1 MKRLFFVVVAA
12 VAMLATSCSKD
23 DTSTVVGGEK
33 STVTFAVAAPEL
45 ATRAEYG
52 DGYTATHLTWGVY
65 DANGNYLENLSAE
78 GLVGV
83 DFPTGSLSTSVKIDL
98 VNGKEYKVIFWA
110 GAEGAPYAVDFETK
124 KMTVNDA
131 LVANAEAYDAFYKHQ
146 AVSTV
151 EGPRSETVTLTRPFA
166 QLNIATADTAKAADG
181 GLVVDQTQVVV
192 PAYKTLDL
200 VDGTVADEVER
211 TYTFAAIPAN
221 NANGYNKTIEVGGKS
236 YDLLSMN
243 YLLVN
248 TKEVEK
254 VTFTVKQTSNGF
266 TEEFEFENVPF
277 QRNYKTNIIGNILTS
292 TLDFEITIDPI
303 FSNEMDYDGE
313 TGAVVVNV
321 ATMAELQDA
330 LDKAK
335 GNTTIKFEQDITP
348 EATRAALASVVAT
361 QKEGVNI
368 IIDGNGKK
376 FDGTFYIYG
385 QARNT
390 GKETLTFK
398 NINFE
403 HAAGALDFISCN
415 TTDSEKRYA
424 HNVTIEDCTF
434 TGNTNGDVVG
444 MRWRQCFNIVVKNVE
459 ATNMHSLMW
468 ATGTATIDIDGAE
481 LVNCLNG
488 ISVGTST
495 NVSVKNYSI
504 DGGTYGLRADG
515 SVDTTLTVADCD
527 ITAAQPII
535 VRNLT
540 AAYNLVLE
548 GENTLTT
555 TDKYQIVLTAGAD
568 NVAYETPTGDY
579 TLTGAEDFYVFE
591 REAVVVKDDEEL
603 SDALT
608 GADDVVVEL
617 GEGEFDLQSGVG
629 NGNEGEVTL
638 VGGGMDV
645 TTVNG
650 ATNPYGNTNSPGNYA
665 HGKHVVLR
673 DLTFVTPNNGYQG
686 GFGHAASVTF
696 INCKIIGQFYAH
708 SGAPHKF
715 VNCTIDPLNGY
726 LYTYASDCD
735 FEGCT
740 FESSEGKALQ
750 VYEDASVG
758 ENTVNI
764 NNCTFKAAKV
774 AQTWDGKP
782 VTAIDINSN
791 GAKFVV
797 NINNC
802 TAEGYGVGLN
812 SNSNL
817 WNVKGGEKNITVK
830 IDGDYAFV
838 NGGTVETIEVST
850 VEELKEALVDAG
862 TAGAGNTVIEFAEG
876 TYEAP
881 ADWTPIK
888 VDGYN
893 GADIVTLNGNGA
905 TIKGLDAALFDG
917 GFAGGSG
924 IVIKDLTIE
933 GATIVADNTQ
943 GYGAFICNADSMEE
957 ITLEN
962 CHLINSTIITPNDG
976 ADGSRIGGLVGWT
989 SGYSNVNDGPVKTYV
1004 TIKKCSVVGCTIKGA
1019 GSIAGICGH
1028 AGASDWTYTTIE
1040 NCTVTNNH
1048 FISTDTGGWR
1058 VGVVVG
1064 TANIGEVT
1072 INNIT
1077 ESGNTLEQT
1086 GKTAP
1091 TGEKR
1096 NYYGRFVPGTTGKLT
1111 IDGVAIQ

>member
-1 MKRLFFVVVAA
+1 MKKLFFVVVAA

-110 GAEGAPYAVDFETK
+110 GAEGAPYTVDFETK

-200 VDGTVADEVER
+200 VDGAVADEVER

-266 TEEFEFENVPF
+266 TEEFEYQNVPF
-277 QRNYKTNIIGNILTS
+277 QRNHKTNIIGNLLTS

-303 FSNEMDYDGE
+303 FTSEMDYDGE

-335 GNTTIKFEQDITP
+335 GNTTIKFEQDINA
-348 EATRAALASVVAT
+348 EATRAALTSVVAT

-368 IIDGNGKK
+368 TIDGNGKK

-444 MRWRQCFNIVVKNVE
+444 MRWRQCYNIVVKNVK

-527 ITAAQPII
+527 ITAAQPIV
-535 VRNLT
+535 VRYLT

-555 TDKYQIVLTAGAD
+555 TDKYQIVLTAGKDDA
-568 NVAYETPTGDY
+568 AYVTPTGDY
-579 TLTGAEDFYVFE
+579 TLTGADDFYVFE
-591 REAVVVKDDEEL
+591 REVVVVEDEEDL
-603 SDALT
+603 SDALKD
-608 GADDVVVEL
+608 ADDVVVEL
-617 GEGEFDLQSGVG
+617 GNGEFDLASQVG

-638 VGGGMDV
+638 VGGGMDN
-645 TTVNG
+645 TTVKG

-673 DLTFVTPNNGYQG
+673 DLTYVTPNNGYQG

-817 WNVKGGEKNITVK
+817 WNIKGG
-830 IDGDYAFV
+830 
-838 NGGTVETIEVST
+838 
-850 VEELKEALVDAG
+850 
-862 TAGAGNTVIEFAEG
+862 AE
-876 TYEAP
+876 
-881 ADWTPIK
+881 
-888 VDGYN
+888 N
-893 GADIVTLNGNGA
+893 VT
-905 TIKGLDAALFDG
+905 
-917 GFAGGSG
+917 
-924 IVIKDLTIE
+924 
-933 GATIVADNTQ
+933 
-943 GYGAFICNADSMEE
+943 
-957 ITLEN
+957 
-962 CHLINSTIITPNDG
+962 
-976 ADGSRIGGLVGWT
+976 
-989 SGYSNVNDGPVKTYV
+989 
-1004 TIKKCSVVGCTIKGA
+1004 
-1019 GSIAGICGH
+1019 
-1028 AGASDWTYTTIE
+1028 
-1040 NCTVTNNH
+1040 
-1048 FISTDTGGWR
+1048 
-1058 VGVVVG
+1058 
-1064 TANIGEVT
+1064 
-1072 INNIT
+1072 
-1077 ESGNTLEQT
+1077 
-1086 GKTAP
+1086 
-1091 TGEKR
+1091 
-1096 NYYGRFVPGTTGKLT
+1096 LT
-1111 IDGVAIQ
+1111 IDGKPAIYTVATADELKAAIAAGKKEIGLANGVYEGEFDLTGKTTKLVAAGDNVVIKGMVWLDVCDVVLEGLTLTNPNGVQHPNPTNSKYYTTINNQYPCVGAYNNAKVLMKNCTFDLVGPTVYGFYGFAHDEPVFDGCTFNCNKIRPIASNGPSMTVTGCTFNNQYHYSVRIFENAEAKQTVVFTNNVIQGSNDKGEFEGINISKKGNSATVTADFTIKGNTAVKYRHHKNVTMSDACTYDTDIANFAFEREE

>member
-110 GAEGAPYAVDFETK
+110 GAEGAPYTVDFETK

-192 PAYKTLDL
+192 NAYKTLDL
-200 VDGTVADEVER
+200 VDGTVDDEVER

-266 TEEFEFENVPF
+266 TEAFEFENVPF

-303 FSNEMDYDGE
+303 FSSEMDYDGE

-348 EATRAALASVVAT
+348 EATRAALTSVVAT

-403 HAAGALDFISCN
+403 HAAGTLDFISCN

-444 MRWRQCFNIVVKNVE
+444 MRWRQCYNIVVKNVE

-468 ATGTATIDIDGAE
+468 ATGSTTIDIDGAE
-481 LVNCLNG
+481 LVNCKNG

-504 DGGTYGLRADG
+504 DGGIYGLRADG
-515 SVDTTLTVADCD
+515 SVSTTLTVADCD
-527 ITAAQPII
+527 ITAKQPIV
-535 VRNLT
+535 VRDLT

-555 TDKYQIVLTAGAD
+555 TEKYQIVLTAGKDDA
-568 NVAYETPTGDY
+568 AYVTPTGDY
-579 TLTGAEDFYVFE
+579 TLTGADEFSVFYQD
-591 REAVVVKDDEEL
+591 VVVVSDSNEL
-603 SDALT
+603 NEALAEA
-608 GADDVVVEL
+608 ADNYVVEL
-617 GEGEFDLQSGVG
+617 GAGEYTLPSVAGKSIHLIGAEDGVVLNILGAKPNPANVKLENVTVKHSNENYTGFQHTNSEYYKDCVIEGQPFLYGENVVFSGCTFVQTSSGAYNVWTYGAKNVTFNECVFNSAGKSVLIYKEAGIGEQTVTFNTCTLNASTPVEGKAAIEIDSSFPSGNAGHYTVNINNTTANGFALGSVSFNSLWNEKKGDNCTVKVNGVEQPKTAVSSVETLKAAIAANAKVITIMDGVYEGEFDLTGKTTKLVAAGDNVVIKGMVWLDVCDVVLEGLTLTNPNGVQHPNTQNSTYYTTINNQYPCVG
-629 NGNEGEVTL
+629 AYNNAKVLMKNCTFDL
-638 VGGGMDV
+638 VGPTG
-645 TTVNG
+645 
-650 ATNPYGNTNSPGNYA
+650 YGFYGYA
-665 HGKHVVLR
+665 HNKPVF
-673 DLTFVTPNNGYQG
+673 D
-686 GFGHAASVTF
+686 
-696 INCKIIGQFYAH
+696 
-708 SGAPHKF
+708 
-715 VNCTIDPLNGY
+715 
-726 LYTYASDCD
+726 
-735 FEGCT
+735 GCT
-740 FESSEGKALQ
+740 FNCNKIRPI
-750 VYEDASVG
+750 ASNG
-758 ENTVNI
+758 PSMTVTG
-764 NNCTFKAAKV
+764 CTFNDQYHYSVRLFENAGEK
-774 AQTWDGKP
+774 QTVVFTNNVIQGSNDKGEFEGINFSKKGGSAT
-782 VTAIDINSN
+782 VTAD
-791 GAKFVV
+791 F
-797 NINNC
+797 
-802 TAEGYGVGLN
+802 
-812 SNSNL
+812 
-817 WNVKGGEKNITVK
+817 
-830 IDGDYAFV
+830 
-838 NGGTVETIEVST
+838 
-850 VEELKEALVDAG
+850 
-862 TAGAGNTVIEFAEG
+862 
-876 TYEAP
+876 
-881 ADWTPIK
+881 
-888 VDGYN
+888 
-893 GADIVTLNGNGA
+893 
-905 TIKGLDAALFDG
+905 TIKGNTAVKYRHHTNVTMSDACTYDTDIAN
-917 GFAGGSG
+917 FAF
-924 IVIKDLTIE
+924 E
-933 GATIVADNTQ
+933 R
-943 GYGAFICNADSMEE
+943 EE
-957 ITLEN
+957 
-962 CHLINSTIITPNDG
+962 
-976 ADGSRIGGLVGWT
+976 
-989 SGYSNVNDGPVKTYV
+989 
-1004 TIKKCSVVGCTIKGA
+1004 
-1019 GSIAGICGH
+1019 
-1028 AGASDWTYTTIE
+1028 
-1040 NCTVTNNH
+1040 
-1048 FISTDTGGWR
+1048 
-1058 VGVVVG
+1058 
-1064 TANIGEVT
+1064 
-1072 INNIT
+1072 
-1077 ESGNTLEQT
+1077 
-1086 GKTAP
+1086 
-1091 TGEKR
+1091 
-1096 NYYGRFVPGTTGKLT
+1096 
-1111 IDGVAIQ
+1111 